1 MTLAPKDVSYVRE
14 LVFDRSAI
22 VLGEDK
28 QYLVE
33 SRITMLARDLGLG
46 SAEEVIARLKRDG
59 DRTLEERVIE
69 AMTTNETS
77 WFRDVHPFNALK
89 SVIIPEAME
98 RNAAKRSLAIWS
110 AACSTGQELYS
121 VAMMLDSDFPELS
134 SWKLDLVGTDISRKA
149 VEKAQSGLF
158 TGLEINRGLPATMLV
173 RYFVR
178 DGSGY
183 RIPDDI
189 RNKVRF
195 GVLNLIE
202 PWPPMPLFDVI
213 LLRNVLIY
221 FDMDTRRRILGLAK
235 QQLVQGGV
243 LILGGAES
251 VLSLVDGFVPVT
263 IGTTTVYHKDKEN
276 V

>member
-183 RIPDDI
+183 RIRDDI

-263 IGTTTVYHKDKEN
+263 IGTTTVYRKDKEN

>member
-183 RIPDDI
+183 RIRDDI